1 MRDTRI
7 RTITKLL
14 VPNHDVHMFISVF
27 HFSFF
32 CGISTCV
39 LNNYYKLT
47 KSLSKVKYFLIFIIF
62 DVFFNMIR
70 YKNNDNNCNNQLK
83 FHFKIKHTNIL
94 LQIKY
99 LILVIHNFGHEINK
113 RYHF

>member
-32 CGISTCV
+32 V
-39 LNNYYKLT
+39 V
-47 KSLSKVKYFLIFIIF
+47 SLPVFLITITILQKSYTVVKFF
-62 DVFFNMIR
+62 SDNFFNSSW
-70 YKNNDNNCNNQLK
+70 
-83 FHFKIKHTNIL
+83 
-94 LQIKY
+94 
-99 LILVIHNFGHEINK
+99 
-113 RYHF
+113 

>member
-32 CGISTCV
+32 FTV
-39 LNNYYKLT
+39 FLP
-47 KSLSKVKYFLIFIIF
+47 VFLITITILQKSYIVVKFFSANFINSF
-62 DVFFNMIR
+62 
-70 YKNNDNNCNNQLK
+70 
-83 FHFKIKHTNIL
+83 
-94 LQIKY
+94 
-99 LILVIHNFGHEINK
+99 
-113 RYHF
+113 